1 MTDRRKRREYTEEF
15 KRQMVALYN
24 SGKSQSLIA
33 KEYELTPSS
42 LRKWIERINKTGST
56 HEKDNRTPVEEELL
70 LLRKENKQL
79 KMEVDVLKQAAL
91 ILGQR

>member
-1 MTDRRKRREYTEEF
+1 
-15 KRQMVALYN
+15 MVALYN
-24 SGKSQSLIA
+24 SGKSQREIA
-33 KEYELTPSS
+33 REYELTPSA
-42 LRKWIERINKTGST
+42 LRNWIQKINETGSS
-56 HEKDNRTPVEEELL
+56 HVKDNRTPVEEELL